1 MPQKNW
7 PLSTIIHTV
16 VGMAIMLS
24 GAYWPNLSIV
34 VPANDALLA
43 AGFPQVD
50 GGVLVAVTDMGMITL
65 GIFLGVV
72 YLWACVDTLW
82 PCFMGI
88 LVLAFS
94 GFAPAPVVLR
104 SFLGNPLVGMIFF
117 AIFFATTLIKSNI
130 SSWIARWIMHREFI
144 IGRPWTFTAVLLAG
158 TYLLAFFDQ
167 TIAIFVMWPVL
178 YEIFE
183 KTGFKRGDKY
193 VSIMLVYV
201 VIMALCSFASDPFK
215 TGAFNLLANVW
226 NIAATNPEMNAP
238 DMNPAVY
245 LAFAMIISFT
255 SIAALIFM
263 MRFVFRV
270 DVSPLRALSREI
282 LQKDPLEPLTDQQ
295 KGIIAAFAM
304 FAAWLLLPGF
314 IGKDNPVGAFLTQNM
329 LLAPV
334 ASILLVGFLRI
345 NGRPIADISETASVY
360 PWRIFFLIAV
370 AMLLGDAMTGKST
383 NLTVFME
390 YFLRDLLQGFGYVPL
405 IIACVVLG
413 ILLTNFSNSVMLGLV
428 LTPVLLAMC
437 NAFAVDAGPLL
448 ACFIYA
454 VLIAACTPAASPF
467 AAILFGNSE
476 WLTPPVIVRYSV
488 ISSVLIAGIVIVVG
502 IPLAMLLF

>member
-88 LVLAFS
+88 LGAGIQRLCS
-94 GFAPAPVVLR
+94 GSCGSP
-104 SFLGNPLVGMIFF
+104 FF
-117 AIFFATTLIKSNI
+117 PRESSGGHDLFRHLFCHHAVKSNI

-144 IGRPWTFTAVLLAG
+144 IGRPWTLTAVLLAG

-215 TGAFNLLANVW
+215 TGAFNLLANLW

-282 LQKDPLEPLTDQQ
+282 LQKDPLEPLTGQQ

-413 ILLTNFSNSVMLGLV
+413 ILLTNFSNSVMLGLI

-488 ISSVLIAGIVIVVG
+488 ISSVLIVGIVIVVG